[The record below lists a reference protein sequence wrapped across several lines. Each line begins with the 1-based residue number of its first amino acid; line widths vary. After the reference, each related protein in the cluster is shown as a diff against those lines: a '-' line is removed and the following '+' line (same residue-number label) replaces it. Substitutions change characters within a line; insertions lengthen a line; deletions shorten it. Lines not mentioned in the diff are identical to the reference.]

1 MKQQYIFPTMLI
13 LLQAFSGIVSGAV
26 GDWRKAIYWIA
37 AAILNIT
44 VTF

>member
-1 MKQQYIFPTMLI
+1 MNKYIFPLI
-13 LLQAFSGIVSGAV
+13 LIALDFGAAVIYGIN
-26 GDWRKAIYWIA
+26 GDIRKVIYWIA

>member
-1 MKQQYIFPTMLI
+1 MKTEQIFPSVLI
-13 LLQAFSGIVSGAV
+13 AMNFGAALVYGLQ
-26 GDWRKAIYWIA
+26 GDVKKVIYWIA

>member
-1 MKQQYIFPTMLI
+1 MNKFIFPVALI
-13 LLQAFSGIVSGAV
+13 LLDLGAALVYGIH
-26 GDWRKAIYWIA
+26 GDVRKVIYWIA

>member
-1 MKQQYIFPTMLI
+1 MKVEHIFPSLLI
-13 LLQAFSGIVSGAV
+13 AMNFGAAFVYGLQ
-26 GDWRKAIYWIA
+26 GDVKKVIYWIA